1 VAETEAMA
9 EPAVTLAAESAA
21 IAIGPAP
28 AIASEPMTFVQKTRK
43 LIRRRRWPIFW
54 IGGGL
59 GCALAYLIN
68 YLSAGA
74 HLDPKL
80 SITGVVIGVL
90 IGLTGMGGGA
100 LMTPILVLLFGYPPT
115 LAVGTDV
122 TYSAI
127 TKVFGGW
134 RHLSRRNV
142 DLRIV
147 MYLALGSVPST
158 IIGVGVINYIKHH
171 YGDTVNTIMFRS
183 IGGAL
188 VVVSVA
194 LVIKTLVKIDREHS
208 AENIPLSSLR
218 KAMTVLLGATTG
230 FVVGL
235 TSVGSGTFLGLF
247 LLLCYPMLARRIVGT
262 DVFHAAILLGATS
275 LAQLSIGNVKGWAV
289 ASLLLG
295 SIPGV
300 VIGSHTTARTPERL
314 LKICLASVLFFSGLA
329 LLNKSGINLLHVLHL

>member
-1 VAETEAMA
+1 VTETEVTA
-9 EPAVTLAAESAA
+9 EPAVAPAAE
-21 IAIGPAP
+21 P
-28 AIASEPMTFVQKTRK
+28 AIAVSPASATAGEPLTFVRKTRTF
-43 LIRRRRWPIFW
+43 LRRRRWPIFW

-59 GCALAYLIN
+59 GCAAIYLLDRLAGN
-68 YLSAGA
+68 A

-80 SITGVVIGVL
+80 SLTGVLIGVL

-100 LMTPILVLLFGYPPT
+100 LMTPILVLIFGYPPT
-115 LAVGTDV
+115 FAVGTDV

-127 TKVFGGW
+127 TKVFGGYS
-134 RHLSRRNV
+134 HLKRRNV

-147 MYLALGSVPST
+147 FYLALGSVPST
-158 IIGVGVINYIKHH
+158 VLGVGLINYLKHH
-171 YGDTVNTIMFRS
+171 YGDVLNTIMFRS

-188 VVVSVA
+188 VLVSILLVVR
-194 LVIKTLVKIDREHS
+194 TLIKIDREHS
-208 AENIPLSSLR
+208 PENIPLSPLR
-218 KAMTVLLGATTG
+218 KSMTVLLGATVG

-300 VIGSHTTARTPERL
+300 VMGSHTTAKTPDRL
-314 LKICLASVLFFSGLA
+314 LKVCLACVLFLSGLA

>member
-1 VAETEAMA
+1 MA

-28 AIASEPMTFVQKTRK
+28 AIAGEPMTFVQKTRK

-68 YLSAGA
+68 FLSAGS

-80 SITGVVIGVL
+80 SLTGVLIGVL
-90 IGLTGMGGGA
+90 IGLTGIGGGA

-142 DLRIV
+142 DLRVV
-147 MYLALGSVPST
+147 MYLAIGSVPST
-158 IIGVGVINYIKHH
+158 ILGVGVINYIKHH
-171 YGDTVNTIMFRS
+171 YGDIVNTIMYRS

-188 VVVSVA
+188 LVASVA
-194 LVIKTLVKIDREHS
+194 LVIKVLVKIDREHS
-208 AENIPLSSLR
+208 AENIPLSPLR
-218 KAMTVLLGATTG
+218 KAMTVLLGASTG

-247 LLLCYPMLARRIVGT
+247 LILCYPMLARRIVGT

-275 LAQLSIGNVKGWAV
+275 IAQLSIGNVKGWAV

-300 VIGSHTTARTPERL
+300 VIGSHTTARTPDRL
-314 LKICLASVLFFSGLA
+314 LKICLATVLFFSGLA